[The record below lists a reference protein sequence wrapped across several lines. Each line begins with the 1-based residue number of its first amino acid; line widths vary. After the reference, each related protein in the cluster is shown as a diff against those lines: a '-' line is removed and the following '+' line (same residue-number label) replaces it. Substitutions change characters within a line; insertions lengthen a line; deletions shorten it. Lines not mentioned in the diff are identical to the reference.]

1 MSETITIY
9 CKNNNTYKDV
19 PIGSSLLDIYTAVGA
34 PLRYRPMNAQVN
46 NKTESLNFRCWQPK
60 DIEFIDYTQLS
71 GLRTYVR
78 SLCHIFSKAVY
89 DIWPTATLNLEHPV
103 SKGYYCV
110 IHNGKNIDLE
120 TIERIKKRMW
130 ELIDADLPFLHTSV
144 RTVDAAVLFRERGMN
159 DKARLIETAGLPYT
173 SYYEL
178 EGYINFFYGCL
189 TPSTGYIQLF
199 DLEPYMDGVLLRIP
213 KQTDPMEL
221 QPVIK
226 QDKMFEAYKEHL
238 TLQRTVGLDNV
249 GDLNLAIEKGRS
261 QDIIL
266 VSEAMQEK
274 QVAKIAEKIADGYKE
289 GIRIVLI
296 SGPSSSGKTT
306 FCKRL
311 QVQLTTNLLHPV
323 GISLDDYFLNRE
335 DTPKDEHGEYDFES
349 LYALDLPYFNKDLKK
364 LLSGEEIELPS
375 FNFETGQRVFKGKK
389 LKLRENSILV
399 IEGIHALNPE
409 LTEFIDDK
417 YKYRVYVSVLTSIS
431 LDNHNWIPTTDNRL
445 LRRIIRDYRFRGYSA
460 EDTINRWPSVRRGE
474 DKWIFPYQENAD
486 AMFNSAMLYELA
498 ALRKFAEPIL
508 AQVPESSKANAEA
521 YRLLR
526 FLRYFNYIPTEE
538 LPGTS
543 LLREFLG
550 GGSFKY

>member
-19 PIGSSLLDIYTAVGA
+19 PIGSSLLDIYTALGA

-120 TIERIKKRMW
+120 TIEKIKKRMW
-130 ELIDADLPFLHTSV
+130 ELIDADLPFLHKSV

-364 LLSGEEIELPS
+364 LLSGEEIDLPT

-550 GGSFKY
+550 GGGFKY

>member
-120 TIERIKKRMW
+120 TIEKIKKRMW
-130 ELIDADLPFLHTSV
+130 ELIDADLPFLHKSV

-323 GISLDDYFLNRE
+323 GLSMD
-335 DTPKDEHGEYDFES
+335 DEHGEYDFES

-375 FNFETGQRVFKGKK
+375 FNFESGRRIFKGKK

-498 ALRKFAEPIL
+498 ALRKYAEPIL
-508 AQVPESSKANAEA
+508 AQVPESNKANAEA